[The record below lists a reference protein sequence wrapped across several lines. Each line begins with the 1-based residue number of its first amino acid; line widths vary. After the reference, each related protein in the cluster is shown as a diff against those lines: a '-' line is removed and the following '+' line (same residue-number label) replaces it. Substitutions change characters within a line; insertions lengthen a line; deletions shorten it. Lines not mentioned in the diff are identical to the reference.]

1 MILDKKQIYRIY
13 TVLSFLLLIRHSQY
27 YIFANVSTEY
37 GFNQPIWGIALI
49 PITAAFGTSFC
60 IGRRTVL
67 FNNSD
72 YYRLAFVS
80 LLPIVLTI
88 LYGFNLGDIFEYSV
102 YDTARRPPFLILL
115 PIALAVLIYDSLNK
129 LFSNIDLAIVCLC
142 TFLIL
147 VIDNFIIYYSSMM
160 VAAAYIINYL
170 ANNSS
175 SKFFQIAYIGV
186 ILFIYS
192 AQVVRTN
199 GLFEL
204 IMVIGFLFSVKNVA
218 SILPIPNIKFSILE
232 FYIAQAVIF
241 TFIPSLILGVFGLI
255 ATILLTYGS
264 LFALQ
269 RLKFANS

>member
-88 LYGFNLGDIFEYSV
+88 LYGFNLGIFLNIPARYCSP
-102 YDTARRPPFLILL
+102 TAFFNSPTYCAGCF
-115 PIALAVLIYDSLNK
+115 
-129 LFSNIDLAIVCLC
+129 DL
-142 TFLIL
+142 
-147 VIDNFIIYYSSMM
+147 
-160 VAAAYIINYL
+160 
-170 ANNSS
+170 
-175 SKFFQIAYIGV
+175 
-186 ILFIYS
+186 
-192 AQVVRTN
+192 
-199 GLFEL
+199 
-204 IMVIGFLFSVKNVA
+204 
-218 SILPIPNIKFSILE
+218 
-232 FYIAQAVIF
+232 
-241 TFIPSLILGVFGLI
+241 
-255 ATILLTYGS
+255 
-264 LFALQ
+264 
-269 RLKFANS
+269 